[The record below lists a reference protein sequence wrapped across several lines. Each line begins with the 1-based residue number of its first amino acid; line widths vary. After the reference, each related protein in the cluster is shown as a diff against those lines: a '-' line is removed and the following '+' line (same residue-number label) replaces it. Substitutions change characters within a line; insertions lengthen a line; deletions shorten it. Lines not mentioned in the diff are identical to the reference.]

1 MNNGRHTT
9 ALKTLIPS
17 NPKEWTEAIMD
28 ILEHA
33 EEVDRLAALIADD
46 LRRNA
51 ERFNTVAERIAA
63 GHNPE
68 DPTGYSSLHDIS
80 TNCARHRAKQESLFI
95 LITTVLGREGK
106 AAYVKALREVG

>member
-33 EEVDRLAALIADD
+33 EEVDRLAAQIADD

-68 DPTGYSSLHDIS
+68 DPMGYSSLHDIS
-80 TNCARHRAKQESLFI
+80 VNNARHRAKQESLFI
-95 LITTVLGREGK
+95 LITTVLGR
-106 AAYVKALREVG
+106 AARKSFIEAFRGVA

>member
-1 MNNGRHTT
+1 MKNGRYST

-28 ILEHA
+28 LLEHA
-33 EEVDRLAALIADD
+33 EEVDRLADQIADD

-51 ERFNTVAERIAA
+51 ERFNIVAQLITT

-68 DPTGYSSLHDIS
+68 DPMGYSSLHDIS
-80 TNCARHRAKQESLFI
+80 VNIARHRAKQESLVS
-95 LITTVLGREGK
+95 LIRTNLGRDAKAAFFTVLREQS
-106 AAYVKALREVG
+106 

>member
-1 MNNGRHTT
+1 MKNGRYSA

-51 ERFNTVAERIAA
+51 ERFNTVADRIAA

-68 DPTGYSSLHDIS
+68 DPMGYSSLHDIS
-80 TNCARHRAKQESLFI
+80 VNIARHRAKAESLVS
-95 LITTVLGREGK
+95 LIRSVLGRDAK
-106 AAYVKALREVG
+106 AAFFTALREQS